1 MTHGSIEPRSRKYVK
16 GYGFLSFTRNLSAKY
31 GKNYLLLPQKKD
43 YMLQKQS
50 LTQLKQQ
57 EN

>member
-1 MTHGSIEPRSRKYVK
+1 MTRGSIEPRSRKYVK

-43 YMLQKQS
+43 
-50 LTQLKQQ
+50 
-57 EN
+57 